1 MENQKI
7 YLGLDIGTD
16 SVGYAVTD
24 TAYSLLKFKGK
35 PAWGV
40 TLFDEASQQDERRAF
55 RTARRRLDRRQQRVL
70 LLQELFA
77 KEIAKKD
84 ERFFIRLKESFLY
97 RDDVGYKFTLF
108 NDADFTDRDY
118 YKLYPTIHHL
128 IYELMTS
135 TEPHDVR
142 LVYLA
147 CAWLTAHRGHFLF
160 NIDKANIDAIRDFN
174 NIYAE
179 FLSFFTDEKTCAA
192 PWDCGDIAKLEKI
205 LKTKASVT
213 VKYKNLCDLLYDG
226 KKPSKQA
233 DGEFPYS
240 RETITRLL
248 AGGTCKIKDLYQND
262 EYEDYGSFSLSDD
275 DDKFAEISANIGDDY
290 PLIEQLRKIYDWS
303 VLADILGESDSG
315 LISEAKVR
323 EYETH
328 KKDLKTLRYFIRKY
342 VPGKYREVFRE
353 IGKDNYAAYAYH
365 SDEPDT
371 SALKKVNAELFS
383 KYILGIIKDIQVEDG
398 DRELFED
405 MKTRLE
411 LRAFMPKQKNT
422 NNRVIPYQLY
432 WVELDKILKNAEGY
446 LPFLGEKDADG
457 LTVSEKISSV
467 FLFRIPYFV
476 GPLNSHSE
484 NSWFVRKAEGRIY
497 PWNIETKV
505 DFDKS
510 EEAFIGRMTNT
521 CTYLPGKSVLPKD
534 SILYQKYTVLNELN
548 NLKVNGQKI
557 PVELKQQIFDEL
569 FCAHKKV
576 SKKQLID
583 FMICKG
589 AIRKGEEDTVT
600 GIDIKINSSCSSYCA
615 FGRLL
620 SSGALTENDVERIIE
635 RAAFAS
641 EKTRFAKWLAAEY
654 PSLPADDKKY
664 ISRLKIKDFGRLSRE
679 FLCEIQ
685 GTDKAT
691 GEVMTIIEA
700 LWNTQNN
707 LMELRSDKFTFKDA
721 CDDFAAEYY
730 AVNKPTLEKRLDD
743 MYIPNGV
750 KRSIYRTLDIVGD
763 VVKAFGKPEKIFIE
777 MTRGATEEQ
786 KHKRTKTRKEQILE
800 LYRQCRDEDV
810 KELTRQLEAMGEY
823 VDNRL
828 QSDRLFLYYMQLGK
842 CMYTG
847 KPIEL
852 DKLFDSEMYDIDHI
866 YPQAVVKDD
875 SIINNK
881 VLVLSTENGKKS
893 DRYPLD
899 EDIRTRMGGIWQYY
913 KDAGLISEEKFKRL
927 TRTTPFTEDERFG
940 FISRQLTQTS
950 QSTKAVAAILKE
962 KYPQTEIVYSKAGLV
977 SEFRHEFDILKSRL
991 FNDLHHAAD
1000 AYLNIVVGN
1009 VYNMKFTRRWFD
1021 VNKNYSV
1028 KIEAIFEHPVVCGGE
1043 TVWDGKNMLAKV
1055 KATAVKNTAHLTVY
1069 SYRRHHGQNGGLFD
1083 QNPKSKASG
1092 LIPLKTTIQGYELP
1106 TEKYGGYNGA
1116 TTASFVLVSCKK
1128 GKKKDLLFFPVDL
1141 LFADKFFGSKEF
1153 AVSHIQKAI
1162 GNEKISDFDF
1172 PLGLREI
1179 KINTVLSL
1187 DGFRVCLDSGS
1198 IKDGRVGIE
1207 PIVPFCAEYS
1217 VGKYIK
1223 HLESFV
1229 NKVTDAEK
1237 EKRTYY
1243 YSQKHD
1249 VVESEANIRL
1259 YDCYIKKLSQSIYS
1273 KRPKADELYSAMVS
1287 FRDSFIN
1294 LDIKAQSKQLLEI
1307 HKAFGRY
1314 KEISLK
1320 EIGGVSCGYKTR
1332 QNVFLSNWKK
1342 NYTDIRIIDSSASGL
1357 WEKASDN
1364 LLELL

>member
-108 NDADFTDRDY
+108 NDADFTDKDY

-147 CAWLTAHRGHFLF
+147 CAWLAAHRGHFLF
-160 NIDKANIDAIRDFN
+160 NIDKANVDAIRDFN

-192 PWDCGDIAKLEKI
+192 PWDCGDTAKLEKI

-405 MKTRLE
+405 MKARLE
-411 LRAFMPKQKNT
+411 LRAFMPKQKNS

-510 EEAFIGRMTNT
+510 EEAFIGRMTST

-589 AIRKGEEDTVT
+589 AIKKGEEDTVT

-664 ISRLKIKDFGRLSRE
+664 ICRIKIKDFGRLSRE

-828 QSDRLFLYYMQLGK
+828 QSDRLFLYYMQLGR

-927 TRTTPFTEDERFG
+927 TRQTPFTEDERFG

-1028 KIEAIFEHPVVCGGE
+1028 KIEAIFKHPVVCGGE

-1055 KATAVKNTAHLTVY
+1055 KATAVKNTAHFTKY
-1069 SYRRHHGQNGGLFD
+1069 AYFKHGGLFD
-1083 QNPKSKASG
+1083 QQLVSKAEG
-1092 LIPLKTTIQGYELP
+1092 LTPIKKGLP
-1106 TEKYGGYNGA
+1106 TDKYGGYNKPGVMFFIPVKYKA
-1116 TTASFVLVSCKK
+1116 
-1128 GKKKDLLFFPVDL
+1128 GKKCETIIMSVELLHGKKFLADAAYAEEYTLSRLERILGKKVD
-1141 LFADKFFGSKEF
+1141 E
-1153 AVSHIQKAI
+1153 
-1162 GNEKISDFDF
+1162 ISF
-1172 PLGLREI
+1172 PLGMRPW
-1179 KINTVLSL
+1179 KVNTMLSL
-1187 DGFRVCLDSGS
+1187 DGFRICIAGSGS
-1198 IKDGRVGIE
+1198 
-1207 PIVPFCAEYS
+1207 A
-1217 VGKYIK
+1217 GKC
-1223 HLESFV
+1223 LVAQPVMQFSE
-1229 NKVTDAEK
+1229 NKQWQ
-1237 EKRTYY
+1237 Y
-1243 YSQKHD
+1243 
-1249 VVESEANIRL
+1249 
-1259 YDCYIKKLSQSIYS
+1259 YIKKLEVFVKKLDSNPNYIYDAEFDEVTREQNIELYGIYIKKLEDSIYK
-1273 KRPKADELYSAMVS
+1273 KRVNPPLAILKNGKEKFVS
-1287 FRDSFIN
+1287 
-1294 LDIKAQSKQLLEI
+1294 LDVKEQARALLNI
-1307 HKAFGRY
+1307 HQVFGR
-1314 KEISLK
+1314 ISGGCDLSA
-1320 EIGGVSCGYKTR
+1320 IGGAKKAAATVNFSST
-1332 QNVFLSNWKK
+1332 VSNWKK
-1342 NYTDIRIIDSSASGL
+1342 NYSDIRIIDSSASGL
-1357 WEKASDN
+1357 WEKASEN